1 MVDQR
6 RLGFLEASL
15 MHSMLDAAR
24 DLFIN
29 LFVDEHAARY
39 ARRSDSALEAFRRR
53 SSLRLRLLASVASD
67 ESQFFALLDPDL
79 RKVFRGAISP
89 KTDVISDSI

>member
-15 MHSMLDAAR
+15 MYSTLDAAR

-29 LFVDEHAARY
+29 LSVDEHAAR
-39 ARRSDSALEAFRRR
+39 
-53 SSLRLRLLASVASD
+53 
-67 ESQFFALLDPDL
+67 
-79 RKVFRGAISP
+79 
-89 KTDVISDSI
+89 